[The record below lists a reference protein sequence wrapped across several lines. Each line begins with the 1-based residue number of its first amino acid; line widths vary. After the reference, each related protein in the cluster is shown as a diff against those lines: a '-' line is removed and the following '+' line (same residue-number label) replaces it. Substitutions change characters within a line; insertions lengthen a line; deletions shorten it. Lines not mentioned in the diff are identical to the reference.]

1 MPRVFLSE
9 TEKLNSRLTA
19 WVYGELKVNGISQ
32 RELAEEMGIS
42 QQLLSYR
49 LKNKLISFSDFTCF
63 VRVFK
68 PDEKELLRLTGYE
81 RKN

>member
-1 MPRVFLSE
+1 MPRVFLNE
-9 TEKLNSRLTA
+9 TDKLNNRLAA

-32 RELAEEMGIS
+32 RELAEELGIS

-49 LKNKLISFSDFTCF
+49 LKNKLISFSDFACF

-68 PDEKELLRLTGYE
+68 PDEKEVMRLI
-81 RKN
+81 K

>member
-1 MPRVFLSE
+1 MPKVYLSE
-9 TEKLNSRLTA
+9 QEKLNSRLTA

-32 RELAEEMGIS
+32 QELAEELGIS

-68 PDEKELLRLTGYE
+68 PDAEEVMRLVG
-81 RKN
+81 K